1 MTKVGLHAIGK
12 STTLESNRSLRP
24 LRDYKSIETHG
35 RIGTPQALY
44 KSETS
49 VGVPVRSLWIA
60 RLRPHPLHRCL
71 QFGLKGAVAL
81 ELLAYI
87 A

>member
-1 MTKVGLHAIGK
+1 MYTRKLFPGPFENFQMCHCFC
-12 STTLESNRSLRP
+12 P

-44 KSETS
+44 KSATS
-49 VGVPVRSLWIA
+49 VGVPVRSLWIV
-60 RLRPHPLHRCL
+60 RLCPHPLHRCL
-71 QFGLKGAVAL
+71 QFGLKGAVAP

-87 A
+87 V